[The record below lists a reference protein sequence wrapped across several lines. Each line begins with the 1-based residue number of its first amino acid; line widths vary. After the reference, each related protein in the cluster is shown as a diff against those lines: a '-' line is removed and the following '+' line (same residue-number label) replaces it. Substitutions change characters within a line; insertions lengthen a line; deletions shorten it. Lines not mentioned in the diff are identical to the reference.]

1 MIILKDFGLETGND
15 KGTRRKGWISLSTAL
30 EIGFTLLNRNGRIG
44 LIFGDG
50 LIESNEALDLDY
62 IYRQSTKEDLDEN
75 DK

>member
-1 MIILKDFGLETGND
+1 MIILKDCGLETGND

-62 IYRQSTKEDLDEN
+62 IYRQWTKEDLVEN